1 MDLLYDT
8 MNNNAD
14 NIYNIACIIMIIVH
28 TADWIEKQCSDV
40 ENIYLSY
47 QL

>member
-1 MDLLYDT
+1 MDFLYDT

-14 NIYNIACIIMIIVH
+14 RIYNVANIIMIILH

-40 ENIYLSY
+40 ENIFISY
-47 QL
+47 